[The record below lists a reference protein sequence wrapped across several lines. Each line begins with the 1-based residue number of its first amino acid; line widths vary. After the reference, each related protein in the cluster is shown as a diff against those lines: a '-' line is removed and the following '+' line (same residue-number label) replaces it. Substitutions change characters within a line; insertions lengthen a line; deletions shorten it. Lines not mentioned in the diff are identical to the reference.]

1 MKKKHGD
8 KGKSS
13 LKRIKTGR
21 WERQWSITKA
31 GITAGT
37 QASARMLG
45 AAFLP
50 ADMRYKQHKK
60 ILSEQSLYLA
70 NELGKLKGSV
80 VKVGQIMALYGEH
93 ILPEEVTDAFRT
105 LEEQTHALDWSA
117 IEPLLKAELGNAFDD
132 FTIDRDPLGAA
143 SLAQVH
149 KAVHKPSGDIVCLKV
164 QYPGVAESID
174 SDLGSIVSLLKL
186 TRMISVNDQFEE
198 WLDEVRKLMNFEVD
212 YFREAEMT
220 SHFAALL
227 SDDNRFVVPDV
238 YTEYSTSRLL
248 VSSFESGFPVNDSR
262 VMLLPQIE
270 RNQLGQAFLELFIH
284 ELFEWG
290 DMQTDPNFGNYRIQ
304 QRPDGSHAIVLLDFG
319 AVLHYEEA
327 FLKPVRSMIIGACHN
342 DYPIIRQAAIDF
354 GMMKPEYPE
363 EVHKDFS
370 GLCKLLVEPFTYHHS
385 DVPENAVNE
394 KGEYCFISSDLP
406 LRAAKYAAKS
416 ALSKYFAIPP
426 REFAFLSRKLLGVY
440 SFISALGAE
449 FDPQPIL
456 DKY

>member
-1 MKKKHGD
+1 MKKNGG
-8 KGKSS
+8 KGKDG

-45 AAFLP
+45 TAFLP
-50 ADMRYKQHKK
+50 PSLRDKQQKK

-93 ILPEEVTDAFRT
+93 VLPEEVTDAFRT
-105 LEEQTHALDWSA
+105 LEEQTHALSWSA
-117 IEPLLKAELGNAFDD
+117 IEPLLKQELGSLYNE
-132 FTIDRDPLGAA
+132 FTIEKEPLGAA

-149 KAVHKPSGDIVCLKV
+149 RAVHKPDGEEVCLKV

-186 TRMISVNDQFEE
+186 TRMVSVNRQFEE
-198 WLDEVRKLMNFEVD
+198 WLGEVRKLMAFEVD
-212 YFREAEMT
+212 YVREAEMT
-220 SHFAALL
+220 NRFAALL
-227 SDDNRFVVPDV
+227 AKDDRFIVPRI
-238 YTEYSTSRLL
+238 YSRFTTPRLL
-248 VSSFESGFPVNDSR
+248 VSSYESGVAVSDAS
-262 VMLLPQIE
+262 VLQIPQPE
-270 RNQLGQAFLELFIH
+270 RNRLGRAFLELFIA

-304 QRPDGSHAIVLLDFG
+304 QQADGSHAIVLLDFG
-319 AVLHYEEA
+319 AVLHYDEE
-327 FLKPVRSMIIGACHN
+327 FLSPVKSMVLGACHN
-342 DYPIIRQAAIDF
+342 DYPRIRQAAIDF
-354 GMMKPEYPE
+354 GMMKEEYPE
-363 EVHKDFS
+363 DVHRDFS
-370 GLCKLLVEPFTYHHS
+370 GLCQLLVEPFTYRHHE
-385 DVPENAVNE
+385 VPPTAVNGQ
-394 KGEYCFISSDLP
+394 GEYCFARSDLP
-406 LRAAKYAAKS
+406 VRAAKYAAKS

-426 REFAFLSRKLLGVY
+426 KEFAFLSRKLLGVY
-440 SFISALGAE
+440 SFISALQSE
-449 FDPQPIL
+449 FDPQDLL